1 MHNGRAM
8 LLTTALSALLAT
20 FGSSGVYGKVL
31 IDPAKPVCSMA
42 EPCSAPDGHDVLAF
56 WLGGR
61 RVATTTTRPDGSF
74 RLALPPGLYRLARA
88 DPRAQRRLRPARPE
102 SRRRHPLTVRLV
114 RPPRPDGP
122 LRFRH
127 P

>member
-74 RLALPPGLYRLARA
+74 RLALPPGLYRLAL
-88 DPRAQRRLRPARPE
+88 PRRSGRITSLSPVQIRVRSGAFA
-102 SRRRHPLTVRLV
+102 RLV
-114 RPPRPDGP
+114 
-122 LRFRH
+122 LRVDVGIR
-127 P
+127 